1 MQPLPSHPVVD
12 PSRLATDLELVRRGV
27 ARDPGAFRTIMQTYN
42 RRLFRLARSILRSDS
57 EAEDAVQEAYVRAF
71 THLDGFRGESTLSTW
86 LSRIVIN
93 ESLSLLRRRR
103 RTTEF
108 SAWENQ
114 ATEATIIPFP
124 HPAAADDPERTMARL
139 QILQLVQKATDA
151 LPEVFRT
158 VFVMR
163 AIEGLSV
170 EATAE
175 LLGVP
180 AATVK
185 TRLHRARRLLRAQLD
200 RQVGTILPDAFP
212 FAGARCERLVNRVL
226 GRLDLIV

>member
-1 MQPLPSHPVVD
+1 MQPQTAHAVD
-12 PSRLATDLELVRRGV
+12 ASRLALDLDLVRRAL
-27 ARDPGAFRTIMQTYN
+27 AREAGAFRTIMQTYN

-71 THLDGFRGESTLSTW
+71 SHLDGFRGESTLSTW

-93 ESLSLLRRRR
+93 ESLRLLRRRR
-103 RTTEF
+103 PTTEF
-108 SAWENQ
+108 STWEKHV
-114 ATEATIIPFP
+114 TEATIIPFP
-124 HPAAADDPERTMARL
+124 HPAAADDPERTMARQ
-139 QILQLVQKATDA
+139 QILQLVEKATDA
-151 LPEVFRT
+151 LPEVFRR

-170 EATAE
+170 ETTAE

-200 RQVGTILPDAFP
+200 KQVGTLLPDTFP
-212 FAGARCERLVNRVL
+212 FAGVRCERLTNCVL
-226 GRLDLIV
+226 RRLDLIA